1 MGTACA
7 VKMENITKKFGSI
20 VANHNINLELHE
32 GEILSLLGENGSGKT
47 TLMNML
53 SGIYYPDEGQI
64 YIHGKPVTIASPK
77 DAFDNGIGMIH
88 QHFKLVDVFTATEN
102 IVLGLEGKLN
112 LADASKKVR
121 EICEKYGF
129 DIDPNQ
135 KIYDMSVSQKQTVE
149 IVKVLYRGAD
159 ILILDEPTAVLTPQE
174 TDKLFQI
181 MRNMKA
187 DGKSLIIIT
196 HKLHEVLEVSDRV
209 AVLRKGEYI
218 GDVMTKDADQQSLTD
233 MMVGRSVSLN
243 INRPDPVNV
252 TPRVV
257 VDGLTVYDELGV
269 KRLSDV
275 SFTINAGEV
284 LGIAGV
290 AGSGQRELL
299 ESIAGLYPI
308 ASGTITYYSPDSEN
322 GRNLV
327 GMDPMDIRKNGI
339 AMSFVPEDR
348 LGMGLVGSMGMT
360 GNMMLRSWR
369 KGNSPFVNRKDPEA
383 LAKRIWDELEVVTPS
398 TSFPVRRMSGGNV
411 QKVLVGR
418 EIAQSPSVLM
428 TAYAVRG
435 LDINTSYTIY
445 NLLTEQK
452 MKGVAVVY
460 VGEDLDVL
468 LELCDRIV
476 VLCGGQV
483 SGVVDARKT
492 DKRQVGVLMTRVE
505 GGKAKNE

>member
-308 ASGTITYYSPDSEN
+308 ASGTITYYSPDSET
-322 GRNLV
+322 GRNMV